1 MERIVKTPQEALGG
15 SQHRWAE
22 GHAFAQTEGHQ
33 TEGACGDASMS
44 RLEGQARKVQDY
56 ELPILAEALDVS
68 IEQLLND
75 EMANR

>member
-1 MERIVKTPQEALGG
+1 MGDLNIVGQRVMLLRKQKGIKQRELVAMLQSRGMDI
-15 SQHRWAE
+15 
-22 GHAFAQTEGHQ
+22 
-33 TEGACGDASMS
+33 CDASMS